1 MGSASTKLHGR
12 AAAAEFETLCRGY
25 DSKTRARQITAPEA
39 LAKRAAGERIVFLDV
54 REQRE
59 RLVSCIPRSIWVE
72 WTMASMVFGVNLDSA
87 IAALEAE
94 PPGTTIVC
102 ACTAGLRSGW
112 AANALAARLG
122 DDSIVSLHGGIIAW
136 ANEGGEIVVPGTE
149 EVTTRVHTYSKAW
162 ARFVN
167 EESDAVY

>member
-1 MGSASTKLHGR
+1 
-12 AAAAEFETLCRGY
+12 
-25 DSKTRARQITAPEA
+25 
-39 LAKRAAGERIVFLDV
+39 
-54 REQRE
+54 
-59 RLVSCIPRSIWVE
+59 
-72 WTMASMVFGVNLDSA
+72 MASMVFGVNLDSA

-122 DDSIVSLHGGIIAW
+122 GTVVSLHGGIIAW

-149 EVTTRVHTYSKAW
+149 EGTTRVHTYSKAW